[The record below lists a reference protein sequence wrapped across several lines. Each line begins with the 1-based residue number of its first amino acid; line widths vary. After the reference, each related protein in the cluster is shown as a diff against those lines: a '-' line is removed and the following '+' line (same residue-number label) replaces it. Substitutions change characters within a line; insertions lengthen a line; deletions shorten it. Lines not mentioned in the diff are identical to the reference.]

1 MIRIAPQNIKANR
14 FSSIEWANK
23 KVVVVAV
30 PGAFTPTCSVN
41 HIPPYLEKLS
51 EIKSKGVDVIA
62 VIAFNDAWVMSA
74 WGKANGIKDD
84 SIVSVAISGSTMKCH
99 QS

>member
-1 MIRIAPQNIKANR
+1 MIRIACQSTRTNR
-14 FSSIEWANK
+14 FSSTEWANK

-51 EIKSKGVDVIA
+51 ELKSKGVDVVA

-84 SIVSVAISGSTMKCH
+84 SIVSVAISESMVKC
-99 QS
+99 SRS